1 MEAEGESPLFQKSR
15 TPIAEGRPAGQ
26 AGVMRAPD
34 ESPLA
39 SGPARRSASQP
50 SPMDLPITVPAM
62 LFPAVSLLY
71 LSYNGRFLA
80 LAQLVRT
87 LQREHR
93 EHHDPVAL
101 AQIASLRRRL
111 GLIVWMQVAGA
122 LSFVAAA
129 VSATAVFYGAP
140 TLGQLAFGGALLL
153 LIVSV
158 LILLAEVI
166 ISTRALSLLLAQS
179 EEATGRP
186 TAR

>member
-1 MEAEGESPLFQKSR
+1 MACR
-15 TPIAEGRPAGQ
+15 
-26 AGVMRAPD
+26 
-34 ESPLA
+34 
-39 SGPARRSASQP
+39 PARRWARTSCSTSTCSTVSPRSRASFRAPRCWKSAP
-50 SPMDLPITVPAM
+50 V
-62 LFPAVSLLY
+62 PAVSLLY

-101 AQIASLRRRL
+101 AQISSLRRRL

-179 EEATGRP
+179 EEGTRGTTVR
-186 TAR
+186 